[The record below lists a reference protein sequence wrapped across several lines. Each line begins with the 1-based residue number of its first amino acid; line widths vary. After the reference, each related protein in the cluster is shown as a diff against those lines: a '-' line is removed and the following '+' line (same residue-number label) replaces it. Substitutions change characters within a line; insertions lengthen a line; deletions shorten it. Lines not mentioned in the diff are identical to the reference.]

1 MKLLTR
7 LDADKN
13 NHSGELSMAKLL
25 CLIDTSAL
33 VHRAFHAIRPL
44 TTASGQPTNALFGLC
59 QMLMKVLADFQ
70 PTHVAAALDL
80 KGKTWRHELFPAYK
94 ANRSAPDPDL
104 VAQFPL
110 VPKLLEAF
118 SLSAIGVEG
127 YEADDIIATLTRRGL
142 KAGFKVMI
150 ISGDKDLMSLVEER
164 VVMIDTMKNKRYDLD
179 AVKERHGVTGERLLD
194 LLALA
199 GDSADNIPGVPGI
212 GPKSALKMLAEFG
225 DLDNLLLNSA
235 AIERKGWRE
244 KMLAHKHDAELSRQ
258 LVTLSDDV
266 EVKLGPELNELL
278 CCDADSVA
286 LGDILAELEFH
297 ALSRRLIPQKTV
309 NREGYRLIET
319 PGKFSA
325 LLEELAEVK
334 VLAVDTE
341 TTSVN
346 AMTANL
352 VGISLAWTKTDAV
365 YIPVAH
371 ANNGDS
377 TTIQLNKEVVLSG
390 LRPLL
395 SDERVKKWGQNIKYD
410 AVVLKRA
417 GLELKGIDFDSMV
430 ASYLVNPTRHRHGL
444 DALSVEYLGHTPIAF
459 KEVVGSGRQ
468 QVTIDKIA
476 PDMVSDYACED
487 AQLAYL
493 LTELLAPKLKEGDL
507 EELFAK
513 IERPLIEVLLR
524 MEMTGVYLDIE
535 LLKKTATAYS
545 QRLKIMA
552 AEVYEAAGEEFN
564 INSPKQLA
572 VILFE
577 RLNLPVLKKT
587 KTGPSTAV
595 EVLERLSDEHP
606 LPSKI
611 LEYRSLAKLVSTYLE
626 ALPRLVNAETGR
638 VHTSYNQAVT
648 ATGRLSSS
656 DPNLQNIPIRGN
668 DGAVIRQAFIGEGE
682 NLILAADYS
691 QIELR
696 ILAHFSGDPALVDA
710 FKNGDDI
717 HTRTATEVFQVL
729 PMMVTPE
736 MRRQAKAINFGLV
749 YGMGAHRLAQEL
761 DIDRKTAK
769 AYIEGYFAAY
779 AGVKKYF
786 DKVVAEAKNKEYVA
800 TLFKRRR
807 YLPEINSKNHNLKEM
822 ARRTALN
829 TPIQGTAADL
839 IKLAMVVIDRRLR
852 EKNWRSKMIMQVHD
866 ELVFEVP
873 PDEVK
878 ALTLMVRK
886 EMAEVWPL
894 KVPLVVD
901 IGVGKNWREAH

>member
-1 MKLLTR
+1 
-7 LDADKN
+7 
-13 NHSGELSMAKLL
+13 MAKLL

-44 TTASGQPTNALFGLC
+44 TTASGQPTNALFGLT
-59 QMLMKVLADFQ
+59 QMLMKVLNDFQ

-80 KGKTWRHELFPAYK
+80 KGKTWRHELFPDYK
-94 ANRSAPDPDL
+94 AHRSAPDPDL

-110 VPKLLEAF
+110 VPRLLEAF
-118 SLSAIGVEG
+118 SLSAIGVPG
-127 YEADDIIATLTRRGL
+127 YEADDIIATLTRLGL
-142 KAGFKVMI
+142 KAGFEVLI
-150 ISGDKDLMSLVEER
+150 ISGDKDLMSLVGDR
-164 VVMIDTMKNKRYDLD
+164 VVMFDTMKNKRYDLD
-179 AVKERHGVTGERLLD
+179 AVRERHGVTGERLLD

-212 GPKSALKMLAEFG
+212 GPKSALKLLADFG
-225 DLDNLLLNSA
+225 DLDNILLKSA
-235 AIERKGWRE
+235 EIERKGWRE
-244 KMLAHKHDAELSRQ
+244 KMLAHKAEAELSRR
-258 LVTLSDDV
+258 LVTLSDGVDV
-266 EVKLGPELNELL
+266 GLGTELEELS
-278 CCDADSVA
+278 CRAADSEA
-286 LGDILAELEFH
+286 LSDLFAELEFH
-297 ALSRRLIPQKTV
+297 TLSRRLSPQKTV
-309 NREGYRLIET
+309 SRDGYRLIET
-319 PGKFSA
+319 PEKFA
-325 LLEELAEVK
+325 QLLEELDEVK

-346 AMTANL
+346 PMAAEL
-352 VGISLAWTKTDAV
+352 VGISLAWNKTDAV
-365 YIPVAH
+365 YLPVGHSETDNGPVA
-371 ANNGDS
+371 
-377 TTIQLNKEVVLSG
+377 QLDKDLVFSG
-390 LRPLL
+390 LGPILA
-395 SDERVKKWGQNIKYD
+395 DAGVKKWGQNIKYD
-410 AVVLKRA
+410 AIILNQA
-417 GLELKGIDFDSMV
+417 GFELKGIDFDSMV
-430 ASYLVNPTRHRHGL
+430 VSYLVDPTRHRHGL
-444 DALSVEYLGHTPIAF
+444 DALSVEYLGHTPITF
-459 KEVVGSGRQ
+459 KEVVGTGRS

-476 PDMVSDYACED
+476 PEKVSDYACED

-493 LTELLAPKLKEGDL
+493 LSQLLAPKLQEGDL
-507 EELFAK
+507 EELFEK

-524 MEMTGVYLDIE
+524 MEMIGVYLDIE
-535 LLKKTATAYS
+535 LLNKMAADYS
-545 QRLKIMA
+545 VRLEKMA
-552 AEVYEAAGEEFN
+552 AEVYAAAGEEFN

-577 RLNLPVLKKT
+577 RLNLPILKKT

-595 EVLERLSDEHP
+595 EVLERLADEHP
-606 LPSKI
+606 LPAKI
-611 LEYRSLAKLVSTYLE
+611 LAYRSLSKLISTYLE
-626 ALPRLVNAETGR
+626 ALPRLVNAKTGR

-656 DPNLQNIPIRGN
+656 DPNLQNIPIRGE

-710 FKNGDDI
+710 FRKGDDI

-729 PMMVTPE
+729 PMMVTPD

-769 AYIEGYFAAY
+769 AYIDGYFTAY
-779 AGVKKYF
+779 AGVQKYF
-786 DKVVAEAKNKEYVA
+786 DKVVSEAKAKEYVT

-807 YLPEINSKNHNLKEM
+807 YLPEINSNNHNLKEM

-839 IKLAMVVIDRRLR
+839 IKLAMVVIDQRLR
-852 EKNWRSKMIMQVHD
+852 EKNWQSKMIMQVHD

-873 PDEVK
+873 PTEVE

-886 EMAEVWPL
+886 EMADVWPL

-901 IGVGKNWREAH
+901 VGVGKNWREAH

>member
-1 MKLLTR
+1 MK
-7 LDADKN
+7 
-13 NHSGELSMAKLL
+13 KLL

-44 TTASGQPTNALFGLC
+44 TTTSGQPTNALFGLC
-59 QMLMKVLADFQ
+59 QMLMKVLNDFQ
-70 PTHVAAALDL
+70 PTHAAAALDL
-80 KGKTWRHELFPAYK
+80 KEKTWRHEVFPAYK
-94 ANRSAPDPDL
+94 ANRSAPDPEL

-110 VPKLLEAF
+110 VPRLLAAF
-118 SLSAIGVEG
+118 SLPAIGVPG

-142 KAGFKVMI
+142 AAGFEILIV
-150 ISGDKDLMSLVEER
+150 SGDKDLMSLVGDK
-164 VVMIDTMKNKRYDLD
+164 VVMYDTMKDKRYDLK
-179 AVKERHGVTGERLLD
+179 AVRERHGVTGERLLD

-212 GPKSALKMLAEFG
+212 GPKSALKLLAEFG
-225 DLDNLLLNSA
+225 DLDTLLA
-235 AIERKGWRE
+235 KADAIERKGWRE
-244 KMLAHKHDAELSRQ
+244 KMLAHKNEAKLSRR
-258 LVTLSDDV
+258 LVTLSDAV
-266 EVKLGPELNELL
+266 EVEIGSELDELK
-278 CCDADSVA
+278 CREADSEV
-286 LGDILAELEFH
+286 LSELFAELEFH
-297 ALSRRLIPQKTV
+297 SLSRRLSPLKTIS
-309 NREGYRLIET
+309 REGYRLIET
-319 PGKFSA
+319 PEKFA
-325 LLEELAEVK
+325 GLLDELAGVK
-334 VLAVDTE
+334 ILALDTE

-346 AMTANL
+346 PMAADL
-352 VGISLAWTKTDAV
+352 VGISLAWNKTDAV
-365 YIPVAH
+365 YLPVGHSA
-371 ANNGDS
+371 AENGS
-377 TTIQLNKEVVLSG
+377 VTQLDKVYVIEG

-395 SDERVKKWGQNIKYD
+395 TDETVKKWGQNIKYD
-410 AVVLKRA
+410 AIVLKRA
-417 GLELKGIDFDSMV
+417 GIEIKGIDFDSMV
-430 ASYLVNPTRHRHGL
+430 ASYLVDSTRHRHGL
-444 DALSVEYLGHTPIAF
+444 DALAVEYLGHTPISF
-459 KEVVGSGRQ
+459 KEVVGSGRK
-468 QVTIDKIA
+468 QVTIDKIE
-476 PDMVSDYACED
+476 PVKVSDYACED

-493 LTELLAPKLKEGDL
+493 LSLLLAPKLKEAEL
-507 EELFAK
+507 EKLFAE

-535 LLKKTATAYS
+535 LLNKTAVDYNL
-545 QRLKIMA
+545 RLEQMA
-552 AEVYEAAGEEFN
+552 VEVYEAAGEEFN
-564 INSPKQLA
+564 INSPKQLG

-587 KTGPSTAV
+587 KTGPSTAL
-595 EVLERLSDEHP
+595 EVLEKLAEEHP
-606 LPSKI
+606 LPARI
-611 LEYRSLAKLVSTYLE
+611 LAWRSLSKLISTYLE
-626 ALPRLVNAETGR
+626 ALPRLVNPETNR

-656 DPNLQNIPIRGN
+656 DPNLQNIPIRGE
-668 DGAVIRQAFIGEGE
+668 DGALIRQAFIGEGE

-749 YGMGAHRLAQEL
+749 YGMGAHRLAREL

-786 DKVVAEAKNKEYVA
+786 DKVVNEAQAKEYVT

-807 YLPEINSKNHNLKEM
+807 YLPEINSRNHNLREM
-822 ARRTALN
+822 AKRTALN

-839 IKLAMVVIDRRLR
+839 IKLAMVVIDQRLR

-873 PDEVK
+873 PDEVE
-878 ALTLMVRK
+878 ALTMMVRK
-886 EMAEVWPL
+886 EMAEVCPL

>member
-1 MKLLTR
+1 MT
-7 LDADKN
+7 
-13 NHSGELSMAKLL
+13 KLL

-44 TTASGQPTNALFGLC
+44 TTASGQPTNALFGLT
-59 QMLMKVLADFQ
+59 QMLMKVLNDFQ

-80 KGKTWRHELFPAYK
+80 KEKTWRHELFPAYK
-94 ANRSAPDPDL
+94 AQRSEPDPDL

-110 VPKLLEAF
+110 VPRLLKAF
-118 SLSAIGVEG
+118 SLSAIGVPG
-127 YEADDIIATLTRRGL
+127 YEADDIIATLTRLGL
-142 KAGFKVMI
+142 KAGFEVLI
-150 ISGDKDLMSLVEER
+150 ISGDKDLMSLVGER
-164 VVMIDTMKNKRYDLD
+164 VVMFDTMKNKRYDLD
-179 AVKERHGVTGERLLD
+179 AVRERHGVTGERLLD

-212 GPKSALKMLAEFG
+212 GPKTALKLLADFG
-225 DLDNLLLNSA
+225 DLDNILLKA
-235 AIERKGWRE
+235 DAIERKGWRE
-244 KMLAHKHDAELSRQ
+244 KMLANKDEAQLSRR
-258 LVTLSDDV
+258 LVTLSD
-266 EVKLGPELNELL
+266 EVAVGLGEELEELM
-278 CCDADSVA
+278 CHEADSEA
-286 LGDILAELEFH
+286 LSEIFAELEFH
-297 ALSRRLIPQKTV
+297 TLSRRLSPQKTV
-309 NREGYRLIET
+309 SRDGYRLIET
-319 PGKFSA
+319 PEKFA
-325 LLEELAEVK
+325 TLLAELAEVK
-334 VLAVDTE
+334 ILAVDTE

-346 AMTANL
+346 PMVAEL
-352 VGISLAWTKTDAV
+352 VGISLAWNRSNAV
-365 YIPVAH
+365 YIPVGH
-371 ANNGDS
+371 SETDNGPL
-377 TTIQLNKEVVLSG
+377 IQLDKDLVFSG
-390 LRPLL
+390 LGPILNDA
-395 SDERVKKWGQNIKYD
+395 SVKKWGQNIKYD
-410 AVVLKRA
+410 AIVLKQA
-417 GLELKGIDFDSMV
+417 GFALKGIDFDSMV
-430 ASYLVNPTRHRHGL
+430 ASYLVDPTRHRHGL
-444 DALSVEYLGHTPIAF
+444 DALSVEYLGHTPITF
-459 KEVVGSGRQ
+459 KEVVGTGRS

-476 PDMVSDYACED
+476 PEKVSDYACED

-493 LTELLAPKLKEGDL
+493 LSQLLAPKLKEGGL
-507 EELFAK
+507 EKLFEK

-524 MEMTGVYLDIE
+524 MEMTGVYLDIK
-535 LLKKTATAYS
+535 LLQKMAADYS
-545 QRLKIMA
+545 QRLQKMA
-552 AEVYEAAGEEFN
+552 AEIYTVAGEEFN

-577 RLNLPVLKKT
+577 RLHLPILKKT

-595 EVLERLSDEHP
+595 EVLERLADEHP
-606 LPSKI
+606 LPAKI
-611 LEYRSLAKLVSTYLE
+611 LAYRSLSKLISTYLE
-626 ALPRLVNAETGR
+626 ALPRLVNAKTGR

-656 DPNLQNIPIRGN
+656 DPNLQNIPIRGE
-668 DGAVIRQAFIGEGE
+668 DGAVIRQAFIGESD

-710 FKNGDDI
+710 FRKGDDI

-729 PMMVTPE
+729 PMMVTEE
-736 MRRQAKAINFGLV
+736 MRRQAKTINFGLV

-769 AYIEGYFAAY
+769 AYIDGYFTAY

-786 DKVVAEAKNKEYVA
+786 DKVVTEAKAKEYVT
-800 TLFKRRR
+800 TLFNRRR
-807 YLPEINSKNHNLKEM
+807 YLPEINSNNHNLKEM

-839 IKLAMVVIDRRLR
+839 IKLAMVVIDQRLR
-852 EKNWRSKMIMQVHD
+852 EKNWQSKMIMQVHD

-873 PDEVK
+873 PTEVE

-886 EMAEVWPL
+886 EMADVWPL

>member
-1 MKLLTR
+1 MT
-7 LDADKN
+7 
-13 NHSGELSMAKLL
+13 KLL

-44 TTASGQPTNALFGLC
+44 TTASGQPTNALFGLS
-59 QMLMKVLADFQ
+59 QMLMKVLNDFQ

-94 ANRSAPDPDL
+94 AQRSEPDPDL

-110 VPKLLEAF
+110 VPRLLKAF
-118 SLSAIGVEG
+118 SLPAIGVPG
-127 YEADDIIATLTRRGL
+127 YEADDIIATLTRLGL
-142 KAGFKVMI
+142 KAGFEVLI
-150 ISGDKDLMSLVEER
+150 ISGDKDLMSLVGDR
-164 VVMIDTMKNKRYDLD
+164 VVMFDTMKNKRYDLD
-179 AVKERHGVTGERLLD
+179 AVRERHGVTGERLLD

-212 GPKSALKMLAEFG
+212 GPKSALKLLADFG
-225 DLDNLLLNSA
+225 DLDTVLLKSA
-235 AIERKGWRE
+235 EIERKGWRE
-244 KMLAHKHDAELSRQ
+244 KMLAHKNEAELSRR
-258 LVTLSDDV
+258 LVTLSDGVDV
-266 EVKLGPELNELL
+266 G
-278 CCDADSVA
+278 
-286 LGDILAELEFH
+286 LGDGLEELSCREVDSEALSELFAELEFH
-297 ALSRRLIPQKTV
+297 SLSRRLSPQKTIS
-309 NREGYRLIET
+309 RDGYRLVET
-319 PGKFSA
+319 PEKFTE
-325 LLEELAEVK
+325 LLADLVGVK

-346 AMTANL
+346 PMAAEL
-352 VGISLAWTKTDAV
+352 VGISLAWNKSDAV
-365 YIPVAH
+365 YIPVGH
-371 ANNGDS
+371 SETDDGPV
-377 TTIQLNKEVVLSG
+377 TQLDKELIFSG
-390 LRPLL
+390 MGPILA
-395 SDERVKKWGQNIKYD
+395 DESVKKWGQNIKYD
-410 AVVLKRA
+410 AIVLKQA
-417 GLELKGIDFDSMV
+417 GFELKGIDFDSMV
-430 ASYLVNPTRHRHGL
+430 ASYLVDPTRHRHGL
-444 DALSVEYLGHTPIAF
+444 DALSVEYLGHTPITF
-459 KEVVGSGRQ
+459 KEVVGSGRN

-476 PDMVSDYACED
+476 PEKVSDYACED
-487 AQLAYL
+487 AQLAFL
-493 LTELLAPKLKEGDL
+493 LSQLLAPKLHEGEL
-507 EELFAK
+507 EELFEK
-513 IERPLIEVLLR
+513 IERPLIEVLQR
-524 MEMTGVYLDIE
+524 MEMTGVYLDIG
-535 LLKKTATAYS
+535 LLNKMAADYNV
-545 QRLKIMA
+545 RLQKMA
-552 AEVYEAAGEEFN
+552 AEVYAAAGEEFN
-564 INSPKQLA
+564 INSPKQLS

-577 RLNLPVLKKT
+577 RLQLPILKKT

-595 EVLERLSDEHP
+595 EVLERLADEHP
-606 LPSKI
+606 LPAKI
-611 LEYRSLAKLVSTYLE
+611 LAYRSLSKLISTYLE
-626 ALPRLVNAETGR
+626 ALPRLVNSKTGR

-656 DPNLQNIPIRGN
+656 DPNLQNIPIRGE

-710 FKNGDDI
+710 FKKGDDI
-717 HTRTATEVFQVL
+717 HTRTATEIFQVL
-729 PMMVTPE
+729 PMMVTEE

-786 DKVVAEAKNKEYVA
+786 DKVVAEAKAKEYVT

-807 YLPEINSKNHNLKEM
+807 YLPEINSNNHNLRES
-822 ARRTALN
+822 ARRNALN

-839 IKLAMVVIDRRLR
+839 IKLAMVVIDQRLR

-873 PDEVK
+873 PAEVE

>member
-1 MKLLTR
+1 MT
-7 LDADKN
+7 
-13 NHSGELSMAKLL
+13 KLL

-44 TTASGQPTNALFGLC
+44 TTASGQPTNALFGLT
-59 QMLMKVLADFQ
+59 QMLMKVLNDFQ

-80 KGKTWRHELFPAYK
+80 KGKTWRHELFPDYK
-94 ANRSAPDPDL
+94 AQRSEPDPDL

-110 VPKLLEAF
+110 VPRLLEAF
-118 SLSAIGVEG
+118 SVPAIGVPG
-127 YEADDIIATLTRRGL
+127 YEADDIIATLTRLGL
-142 KAGFKVMI
+142 KAGFEVLI
-150 ISGDKDLMSLVEER
+150 ISGDKDLMSLVGER
-164 VVMIDTMKNKRYDLD
+164 VVMFDTMKNKRYDLD
-179 AVKERHGVTGERLLD
+179 AVRERHGVTGEQLLD

-212 GPKSALKMLAEFG
+212 GPKSALKLLADFG
-225 DLDNLLLNSA
+225 DLDNILLKSA
-235 AIERKGWRE
+235 EIERKGWRE
-244 KMLAHKHDAELSRQ
+244 KMLAHKDEAELSRR
-258 LVTLSDDV
+258 LVTLSDAVDV
-266 EVKLGPELNELL
+266 GLEDGLEELS
-278 CCDADSVA
+278 CRAADSEA
-286 LGDILAELEFH
+286 LSELFAELEFH
-297 ALSRRLIPQKTV
+297 SLSRRLSPQKTIS
-309 NREGYRLIET
+309 RDGYRLIET
-319 PGKFSA
+319 PEKFAA
-325 LLEELAEVK
+325 LLDELAGVS

-346 AMTANL
+346 PMAAEL
-352 VGISLAWTKTDAV
+352 VGISLAWNKSDAV
-365 YIPVAH
+365 YIPVGH
-371 ANNGDS
+371 SETDNGPI
-377 TTIQLNKEVVLSG
+377 TQLDKELVFSG
-390 LRPLL
+390 LGPILADA
-395 SDERVKKWGQNIKYD
+395 SVKKWGQNIKYD
-410 AVVLKRA
+410 AIVLKQA
-417 GLELKGIDFDSMV
+417 GFELMGIDFDSMV
-430 ASYLVNPTRHRHGL
+430 ASYLVDPTRHRHGL
-444 DALSVEYLGHTPIAF
+444 DALSVEYLGHTPITF
-459 KEVVGSGRQ
+459 KEVVGTGRS
-468 QVTIDKIA
+468 QVTIDKI
-476 PDMVSDYACED
+476 PPEKVSDYACED
-487 AQLAYL
+487 AQLAFL
-493 LTELLAPKLKEGDL
+493 LSQLLAPKLREGEL
-507 EELFAK
+507 EELFEK
-513 IERPLIEVLLR
+513 IERPLIEVLQR

-535 LLKKTATAYS
+535 LLNK
-545 QRLKIMA
+545 MA
-552 AEVYEAAGEEFN
+552 ADYNSRLEKMAVEVYAAAGEEFN

-577 RLNLPVLKKT
+577 RLDLPILKKT

-595 EVLERLSDEHP
+595 EVLERLADEHP
-606 LPSKI
+606 LPAKI
-611 LEYRSLAKLVSTYLE
+611 LAYRSLSKLI
-626 ALPRLVNAETGR
+626 
-638 VHTSYNQAVT
+638 SYNQAVT

-656 DPNLQNIPIRGN
+656 DPNLQNIPIRGE

-710 FKNGDDI
+710 FKKGDDI

-786 DKVVAEAKNKEYVA
+786 DKVVAEAKAKEYVT

-807 YLPEINSKNHNLKEM
+807 YLPEINSNNHNLKEA
-822 ARRTALN
+822 ARRNALN

-839 IKLAMVVIDRRLR
+839 IKLAMVVIDQRLR
-852 EKNWRSKMIMQVHD
+852 EKNWQSKMIMQVHD

-873 PDEVK
+873 PAEVE

-886 EMAEVWPL
+886 EMADVWPL

>member
-1 MKLLTR
+1 M
-7 LDADKN
+7 
-13 NHSGELSMAKLL
+13 SKLL

-59 QMLMKVLADFQ
+59 QMLMKVLNDFQ

-94 ANRSAPDPDL
+94 AQRSEPDPDL

-110 VPKLLEAF
+110 VPRLLEAF
-118 SLSAIGVEG
+118 SLSAIGVPG
-127 YEADDIIATLTRRGL
+127 YEADDIIATLTKLGL
-142 KAGFKVMI
+142 AAGFEILI
-150 ISGDKDLMSLVEER
+150 ISGDKDLMSLVGDR
-164 VVMIDTMKNKRYDLD
+164 VVMVDTMKDKRYDLD
-179 AVKERHGVTGERLLD
+179 AVAEKHGVTGERLLD

-212 GPKSALKMLAEFG
+212 GPKSALKLLADFG
-225 DLDNLLLNSA
+225 DLDNILLKA
-235 AIERKGWRE
+235 DTIERKGWRE
-244 KMLAHKHDAELSRQ
+244 KMLAHKDEALLSRR
-258 LVTLSDDV
+258 LVTLSDEV
-266 EVKLGPELNELL
+266 EVGLGEGLEELMCRE
-278 CCDADSVA
+278 ADSEA
-286 LGDILAELEFH
+286 LSEIFAELEFH
-297 ALSRRLIPQKTV
+297 TLSRRLSPLKTIS
-309 NREGYRLIET
+309 RDGYRLIET
-319 PGKFSA
+319 PEKFSS
-325 LLEELAEVK
+325 LLDELIGVQ

-346 AMTANL
+346 PMAAEL
-352 VGISLAWTKTDAV
+352 VGISLAWNKTDAV
-365 YIPVAH
+365 YIPVGH
-371 ANNGDS
+371 AETDNG
-377 TTIQLNKEVVLSG
+377 TVVQLDKDLVLTG
-390 LRPLL
+390 LRPIFT
-395 SDERVKKWGQNIKYD
+395 DESVKKWGQNIKYD
-410 AVVLKRA
+410 AIVLKRA
-417 GLELKGIDFDSMV
+417 GLEIKGIDFDSMIV
-430 ASYLVNPTRHRHGL
+430 SYLVDPTRHRHGL
-444 DALSVEYLGHTPIAF
+444 DALSVEYLGHTPISF
-459 KEVVGSGRQ
+459 KEVVGTGRN

-476 PDMVSDYACED
+476 PVEVSDYACED

-493 LTELLAPKLKEGDL
+493 LSLLLAPKLKEGEL
-507 EELFAK
+507 EELFVK

-535 LLKKTATAYS
+535 LLYKTAAEYK
-545 QRLKIMA
+545 QRLEIMA
-552 AEVYEAAGEEFN
+552 TEVFAAAGEEFN

-572 VILFE
+572 VILFDK
-577 RLNLPVLKKT
+577 LHLPVLKKT
-587 KTGPSTAV
+587 KTGPSTAL
-595 EVLERLSDEHP
+595 EVLERLADEHP
-606 LPSKI
+606 LPAKI
-611 LEYRSLAKLVSTYLE
+611 LAYRSLSKLISTYLE

-656 DPNLQNIPIRGN
+656 DPNLQNIPIRGE
-668 DGAVIRQAFIGEGE
+668 DGAVIRQAFIGESE

-710 FKNGDDI
+710 FKKGDDI

-736 MRRQAKAINFGLV
+736 MRRQAKTINFGLV
-749 YGMGAHRLAQEL
+749 YGMGAHRLAREL

-786 DKVVAEAKNKEYVA
+786 EKVVAEAGRREYVT

-807 YLPEINSKNHNLKEM
+807 YIPEINSKNHNLREM

-839 IKLAMVVIDRRLR
+839 IKLAMVIIDQRLR
-852 EKNWRSKMIMQVHD
+852 EKKWQSKMIMQVHD

-873 PDEVK
+873 PAEVD

>member
-1 MKLLTR
+1 MT
-7 LDADKN
+7 
-13 NHSGELSMAKLL
+13 KLL

-33 VHRAFHAIRPL
+33 VHRAFHAIRPM
-44 TTASGQPTNALFGLC
+44 TTTSGQPTNALFGLT
-59 QMLMKVLADFQ
+59 QMLMKVLKDFQ

-94 ANRSAPDPDL
+94 AQRSAPDPDL

-110 VPKLLEAF
+110 VPRLLEAF
-118 SLSAIGVEG
+118 SVPAIGAPG
-127 YEADDIIATLTRRGL
+127 YEADDIIATLTRSGL
-142 KAGFKVMI
+142 EAGFEILI
-150 ISGDKDLMSLVEER
+150 ISGDKDLMSLVNDR
-164 VVMIDTMKNKRYDLD
+164 VVMFDTMKNKRYDLD
-179 AVKERHGVTGERLLD
+179 AVRERHGVTGERLLD

-212 GPKSALKMLAEFG
+212 GPKSALKLLAEFG
-225 DLDNLLLNSA
+225 DLDNILLKSDE
-235 AIERKGWRE
+235 IERKGWRE
-244 KMLAHKHDAELSRQ
+244 KMLAHKDEALLSRR
-258 LVTLSDDV
+258 LVTLSDEVD
-266 EVKLGPELNELL
+266 VKLEAGLGELQ
-278 CCDADSVA
+278 CRVADSEV
-286 LGDILAELEFH
+286 LSELFAELEFH
-297 ALSRRLIPQKTV
+297 SLSRRLSPLKTIS
-309 NREGYRLIET
+309 RDGYRLIET
-319 PGKFSA
+319 PEKFTE
-325 LLEELAEVK
+325 LLGELADVK
-334 VLAVDTE
+334 ILAVDTE

-346 AMTANL
+346 PMAANL
-352 VGISLAWTKTDAV
+352 VGISLAWNKTDAV
-365 YIPVAH
+365 YIPVGH
-371 ANNGDS
+371 TETDNGVV
-377 TTIQLNKEVVLSG
+377 TQLDKGMVLSG
-390 LRPLL
+390 LRPVLTEE
-395 SDERVKKWGQNIKYD
+395 SVKKWGQNIKYD
-410 AVVLKRA
+410 TIVLKRA
-417 GLELKGIDFDSMV
+417 GLELKGIDFDSMI
-430 ASYLVNPTRHRHGL
+430 ASYLVDPTRHRHGL
-444 DALSVEYLGHTPIAF
+444 DALSVEYLGHTPITF
-459 KEVVGSGRQ
+459 KEVVGTGRN

-476 PDMVSDYACED
+476 PAVVADYACED

-493 LTELLAPKLKEGDL
+493 LSELLGPKLKEGEL
-507 EELFAK
+507 EELYTK

-524 MEMTGVYLDIE
+524 IEMTGVYLDLE
-535 LLKKTATAYS
+535 LLNKTALDYTE
-545 QRLKIMA
+545 RLQKMA
-552 AEVYEAAGEEFN
+552 TEVYAAAGEEFN

-577 RLNLPVLKKT
+577 RLKLPILKKT

-595 EVLERLSDEHP
+595 EVLERLADEHP
-606 LPSKI
+606 LPAKI
-611 LEYRSLAKLVSTYLE
+611 LAYRSLSKLISTYLE
-626 ALPRLVNAETGR
+626 ALPRLINSDTGR

-656 DPNLQNIPIRGN
+656 DPNLQNIPIRGE
-668 DGAVIRQAFIGEGE
+668 DGAVIRQAFIGEGD

-710 FKNGDDI
+710 FKKGDDI

-786 DKVVAEAKNKEYVA
+786 DKVVTEAKAKEYVT

-839 IKLAMVVIDRRLR
+839 IKLAMVVIDQRLR
-852 EKNWRSKMIMQVHD
+852 EKNWQSKMIMQVHD

-873 PDEVK
+873 PAEVE

-886 EMAEVWPL
+886 EMADVWPL